1 MRVLVIGGAG
11 YIGSH
16 VTRALLDTGCEVTVF
31 DNFSTG
37 VEANLFDDAALVRGD
52 ILDAE
57 TLNETMSLGWDAVIH
72 LAALKAAGE
81 SMLQPERYAENNISG
96 TVNVLNAMARAKVSA
111 LVFSSSAAVYGEPH
125 YLPLDE
131 EHPTNPENF
140 YGFTKLEIERLM
152 GWYEKLRGICFASL
166 RYFNAA
172 GYDPDGRVRGLERN
186 PANLLPVILEVVV
199 GRREELRVFGDD
211 YPTDDGTCIRD
222 YVHVTDLAEAHVKAM
237 EYIRREGRSLV
248 VNLGSGRGYSVA
260 EMVQSAREVTG
271 HEIPAVVTGRRP
283 GDPARLVAS
292 SELAAKLLDWRTEH
306 SSPAELIRTTWEAYR
321 RNRG

>member
-16 VTRALLDTGCEVTVF
+16 VTRALLDAGCEVTVF

-37 VEANLFDDAALVRGD
+37 VEAILFDDAGLVRGD

-57 TLNETMSLGWDAVIH
+57 ALNETMSEGWDAVIH

-81 SMLQPERYAENNISG
+81 SMLQPERYAGNNITG
-96 TVNVLNAMARAKVSA
+96 TINVLNAMARAKIST

-131 EHPTNPENF
+131 EHPTSPENF

-172 GYDPDGRVRGLERN
+172 GYDPHGRIRGLERN

-199 GRREELRVFGDD
+199 GRREELRIFGDD

-222 YVHVTDLAEAHVKAM
+222 YVHVTDLADAHVKAM
-237 EYIRREGRSLV
+237 EYVRSNGASLV

-260 EMVQSAREVTG
+260 EMVETARTVTG
-271 HEIPAVVTGRRP
+271 HEVPAVVTGRRP

-292 SELAAKLLDWRTEH
+292 SDLAAKLLDWRTEH
-306 SSPAELIRTTWEAYR
+306 SSPEELIRTTWEAYR